1 MTTSEVSDQIL
12 KDFNSANWDGWKSAI
27 ADNAKMEDMAT
38 GQVAEGADACLA
50 YAQQWKSMYPDMIGT
65 LNNRI
70 ESGNTLVEECTWVG
84 TNTGEIPMPDGS
96 KIPATGKS
104 VTVNNVLIF
113 TFENGKMTSFK
124 NYLDMMSMMGQLGLA
139 G

>member
-1 MTTSEVSDQIL
+1 MTNSEVSDQIL

-65 LNNRI
+65 LIIGLNLETHSLRNALGWEPILEKSRC
-70 ESGNTLVEECTWVG
+70 L
-84 TNTGEIPMPDGS
+84 TGL
-96 KIPATGKS
+96 K
-104 VTVNNVLIF
+104 F
-113 TFENGKMTSFK
+113 QQQEN
-124 NYLDMMSMMGQLGLA
+124 L
-139 G
+139 